1 MPNRSS
7 RYEDISVEK
16 PTIKSTRM
24 GRNQHLYDEIN
35 NRIGYEDFSSL
46 DTQTKIDLSSITG
59 NNTTRE
65 KYQQIKDYKDF
76 VTIDEKVDVVT
87 TIEPVKEIKVFDI
100 NSILEEARKN
110 RTEKD
115 ELERKRKPKDDDF
128 SELEKIKN
136 EDVRIGNGFDENE
149 LTDLI
154 NTITSHELATEI
166 KSAEENGLLDE
177 LLATNVD
184 MRVQDGIAEEALE
197 ESKKIKLDSS
207 FYTKS
212 MDLSEQDFELSEEI
226 EAERQKHRK
235 ILIVIISIIL
245 FVGIAILAFLGLKKM
260 GIF

>member
-7 RYEDISVEK
+7 RYEDNNVDKTS
-16 PTIKSTRM
+16 IKSTRM
-24 GRNQHLYDEIN
+24 GRNQYLYDEIN
-35 NRIGYEDFSSL
+35 SKIGYEEFSSL

-76 VTIDEKVDVVT
+76 VTIDKKVDVVT

-154 NTITSHELATEI
+154 NTITSHELAYEI

-177 LLATNVD
+177 LLATNVN
-184 MRVQDGIAEEALE
+184 MRVQDGIAEEVLE

-212 MDLSEQDFELSEEI
+212 MDLSEQDFELSDEI
-226 EAERQKHRK
+226 EEEKQKHRK
-235 ILIVIISIIL
+235 ILIAFISIVL
-245 FVGIAILAFLGLKKM
+245 FIGVAILIVLGLKKL